1 MADAQ
6 RTVGFVSLYLVEMC
20 ARVIA
25 DARDQL
31 AARAR

>member
-1 MADAQ
+1 
-6 RTVGFVSLYLVEMC
+6 VSLYLVEMC